1 MRPRFAS
8 SSAMKAS
15 STFAENTLRGSRLER
30 MLSHWLLALLAP
42 AAVQVQAGQFLL
54 ATHNANGW
62 TLAEADSV
70 QVNGKDKVRSV
81 ALSTTHSETWDA
93 KAISHLADAPLA
105 SFSAILRAP
114 DGTLL
119 ASGESGGWLLLL
131 PDGEKNKAAESAAE
145 LWRGST
151 ISVKKERK
159 DKAAT
164 SVTLGDLYAIVPG
177 QDASLSAA
185 RLATDASIHKL
196 PGMDD
201 AQAFHEMLELIPP
214 AVKSY
219 SSGPPADKIREY
231 VRGAMATRLQKWG
244 AGDAPVTVLD
254 ECLALAKIS
263 ETAFA
268 SDAAQADLRK
278 NAAASKQWLDR
289 RVAILRALHAGK
301 QADAFLT
308 AYREFEPYDKSF
320 EDLAGERRA
329 HLQETALA
337 HLDAARRARQEGDYA
352 NAIRHLCV
360 AQLRNPE
367 LAEAGQL
374 LEEVRLE
381 IARLSAQKFA
391 DARRGIDPRSPA
403 QVQLQRKL
411 LLAEQYMNDGKQQ
424 EAEQALH
431 EAEAIDKDEP
441 KITLGQARLALARGD
456 LGMALALLDLYAG
469 MAVTPQDFAEGE
481 KLRASVQYKI
491 DNTRK
496 EVRGQLAA
504 LYNDQHFASALQ
516 ASANG
521 LKLDNEEPA
530 FLFQAGVN
538 ASLLR
543 HGDDAVPLLRR
554 YLDFSDSTQSNRELR
569 LTTLRLLHELSSSAS
584 TAVTKPADNRTVV
597 SWFSGAP
604 LDWGVFYDPV
614 SLAFQPKV
622 VRVTASNHL
631 SVSYDWNGGQL
642 RSVHTKYEE
651 KKTGSNIAKLAIAG
665 AAASQ
670 GLSLPVS
677 LRTTGRETND
687 FYFSYYDDA
696 PQIFKVSRDNI
707 VVKSQKIP
715 VMLPAFPGFGPFG
728 GIGAIGSLANLGRL
742 GMMGGGLK
750 GLAGLGGLGR
760 GMGGFGGLGG
770 LSGMPGLS
778 TASLKG
784 LPGLEGMGNLGGV
797 GGLPGMGQFL
807 PGRNYSVHADPD
819 GGSTSGY
826 LTLWN
831 SPRLDTRLAYLATG
845 KRVAV
850 GFSGNRYFHPFIWD
864 AIHFFELDYDDRGRV
879 AHAWELDEPSAP
891 RLDFT
896 WEGKRLLSVVGR
908 GHAEEIV
915 YSRTLNYSGDR
926 LVSEAI
932 TQGGKASKIQYKY
945 SKQGALLEAEC
956 DTDLSLDGRSRKVEF
971 LDETTD
977 KGKR

>member
-1 MRPRFAS
+1 
-8 SSAMKAS
+8 MKRLLS
-15 STFAENTLRGSRLER
+15 RGL
-30 MLSHWLLALLAP
+30 LLALLTP
-42 AAVQVQAGQFLL
+42 AAVPAGQFLV
-54 ATHNANGW
+54 ATHTGRGW
-62 TLAEADSV
+62 TLEEAESV
-70 QVNGKDKVRSV
+70 QVNGKEKVRSV

-93 KAISHLADAPLA
+93 KTISHLADAPLG

-119 ASGESGGWLLLL
+119 ATGDSGGWLLLL
-131 PDGEKNKAAESAAE
+131 PDGEKSKTAQSAAE
-145 LWRGST
+145 LWRSATVT
-151 ISVKKERK
+151 IKKDRK
-159 DKAAT
+159 DKGGASINLT
-164 SVTLGDLYAIVPG
+164 ELYAIVPG

-185 RLATDASIHKL
+185 RLATNESIHKL
-196 PGMDD
+196 PGMEDP
-201 AQAFHEMLELIPP
+201 AAFRQMLELIP
-214 AVKSY
+214 AAAKSY
-219 SSGPPADKIREY
+219 PSGPAADKIRDY
-231 VRGAMATRLQKWG
+231 VRSAMTSRLQKWNG
-244 AGDAPVTVLD
+244 GDAPVTVLD

-263 ETAFA
+263 QAA
-268 SDAAQADLRK
+268 YAGDAAQADLRK
-278 NAAASKQWLDR
+278 QATASKQWLDR

-308 AYREFEPYDKSF
+308 AYREFEPFDKSF
-320 EDLAGERRA
+320 ADLAGERRA
-329 HLQETALA
+329 HLQESALN
-337 HLDAARRARQEGDYA
+337 HLDAARQMRQEGDYA
-352 NAIRHLCV
+352 NAIRHLRL

-381 IARLSAQKFA
+381 IARLSAQKFVE
-391 DARRGIDPRSPA
+391 ARRNIDPRSPA

-431 EAEAIDKDEP
+431 DAEAIDKDEP

-469 MAVTPQDFAEGE
+469 MAVTAQDFAEGE

-491 DNTRK
+491 DNTRTD
-496 EVRGQLAA
+496 VQGQLKS

-543 HGDDAVPLLRR
+543 HGDDAVPLLHR
-554 YLDFSDSTQSNRELR
+554 YLDLSDSTQANREQR
-569 LTTLRLLHELSSSAS
+569 LTTLRLLRELSAPNSSAV
-584 TAVTKPADNRTVV
+584 AKPADNRTVV
-597 SWFSGAP
+597 SWFSGIP
-604 LDWGVFYDPV
+604 LERGVFYDPV

-622 VRVTASNHL
+622 VHVSASNHL
-631 SVSYDWNGGQL
+631 TVNYEWNGGQL

-651 KKTGSNIAKLAIAG
+651 KKTGSNIAKLAIAAG
-665 AAASQ
+665 AASQ
-670 GLSLPVS
+670 GLSIPVN

-687 FYFSYYDDA
+687 FYFNYYDDA
-696 PQIFKVSRDNI
+696 PQIFKVSRDNV

-715 VMLPAFPGFGPFG
+715 VILPAFPGFGPFG

-742 GMMGGGLK
+742 GMMSGGLK
-750 GLAGLGGLGR
+750 GLTGLGGLGR
-760 GMGGFGGLGG
+760 GMPNISALG
-770 LSGMPGLS
+770 GMPGLGG
-778 TASLKG
+778 AGGFK
-784 LPGLEGMGNLGGV
+784 LPGLGGMGGLGSMGGIGGMGGM
-797 GGLPGMGQFL
+797 GGLSSMGQFL

-831 SPRLDTRLAYLATG
+831 SPRLDPRLAYLATG

-850 GFSGNRYFHPFIWD
+850 GFSGNRFFHPFIWD
-864 AIHFFELDYDDRGRV
+864 AIHFFELDYDDQGRV
-879 AHAWELDEPSAP
+879 SHAWELDEPNAP

-896 WEGKRLLSVVGR
+896 WEGQKLMSVVGH

-926 LVSEAI
+926 LVGESI
-932 TQGGKASKIQYKY
+932 SQGGKASKIQYKY

-956 DTDLSLDGRSRKVEF
+956 DSDNSLDGRSRKVEF
-971 LDETTD
+971 LDDAAD

>member
-1 MRPRFAS
+1 MGRI
-8 SSAMKAS
+8 
-15 STFAENTLRGSRLER
+15 
-30 MLSHWLLALLAP
+30 LSPWLLLALMAP
-42 AAVQVQAGQFLL
+42 AAAQAGQFLL
-54 ATHNANGW
+54 ATHTGGVW
-62 TLAEADSV
+62 TLEEADAI

-81 ALSTTHSETWDA
+81 ALSTTHPDTWDP
-93 KAISHLADAPLA
+93 KTISHLVDAPLG
-105 SFSAILRAP
+105 SYSAILRAP

-119 ASGESGGWLLLL
+119 AAGDSGGWQLLL
-131 PDGEKNKAAESAAE
+131 PDGTKSKTAQSAPD
-145 LWRGST
+145 LWRSAVVT
-151 ISVKKERK
+151 VKKERK

-164 SVTLGDLYAIVPG
+164 AIALGDLYAIIPG
-177 QDASLSAA
+177 QDPSLSAA
-185 RLATDASIHKL
+185 RLATDFSIYKL
-196 PGMDD
+196 PGVDD
-201 AQAFHEMLELIPP
+201 AQAFRQMLELIPA

-219 SSGPPADKIREY
+219 PSGPAADKMREY
-231 VRGAMATRLQKWG
+231 VRSAMASRRDKW
-244 AGDAPVTVLD
+244 ADGDAPVTVLD
-254 ECLALAKIS
+254 EWLALAKVS
-263 ETAFA
+263 ETAYA
-268 SDAAQADLRK
+268 RDAAQADLRK
-278 NAAASKQWLDR
+278 QAAASKQWLDR
-289 RVAILRALHAGK
+289 KVAILRALHAGK

-320 EDLAGERRA
+320 TDLAGERRA
-329 HLQETALA
+329 HLQESALA
-337 HLDAARRARQEGDYA
+337 HLDTARQLRQEGDYA
-352 NAIRHLCV
+352 NAIRHLRL

-367 LAEAGQL
+367 LTEAGQL

-391 DARRGIDPRSPA
+391 EARRGVDPRSPA

-469 MAVTPQDFAEGE
+469 MAITPQDFAEGE
-481 KLRASVQYKI
+481 KLRATVQYKI
-491 DNTRK
+491 NNTRTD
-496 EVRGQLAA
+496 VQGQLKS
-504 LYNDQHFASALQ
+504 LYSDQHFASALQ

-543 HGDDAVPLLRR
+543 HGDDAVPLLHR
-554 YLDFSDSTQSNRELR
+554 YLDLSDSTQSNREQR
-569 LTTLRLLHELSSSAS
+569 LTTLRLLRELSAFNS
-584 TAVTKPADNRTVV
+584 TAVAKPADNRSAV

-604 LDWGVFYDPV
+604 LDRGVFYDPV
-614 SLAFQPKV
+614 SLAFQTKV
-622 VRVTASNHL
+622 VRVSASNHL
-631 SVSYDWNGGQL
+631 TVNYDWNGSQL

-651 KKTGSNIAKLAIAG
+651 KKTGSNIAKLALAAG
-665 AAASQ
+665 AASQ
-670 GLSLPVS
+670 GLSIPVN

-696 PQIFKVSRDNI
+696 PQIFKVSRDNVI
-707 VVKSQKIP
+707 VKSQKIP
-715 VMLPAFPGFGPFG
+715 VVLPAFPGFGPFG

-750 GLAGLGGLGR
+750 GLSGLGGLGR
-760 GMGGFGGLGG
+760 GMPGLGAAGGLKLPALGGMSGLGSIGGVGGMGGLGG
-770 LSGMPGLS
+770 LSS
-778 TASLKG
+778 
-784 LPGLEGMGNLGGV
+784 
-797 GGLPGMGQFL
+797 MGQFL
-807 PGRNYSVHADPD
+807 PGRNYSVHADPE

-864 AIHFFELDYDDRGRV
+864 AIHFFELDYDDQGRV
-879 AHAWELDEPSAP
+879 SHAWELDEPNAP
-891 RLDFT
+891 RLDFA
-896 WEGKRLLSVVGR
+896 WEGKKLISVVGR

-915 YSRTLNYSGDR
+915 YSRTLSYSGER

-932 TQGGKASKIQYKY
+932 NQGGKASKIQYKY
-945 SKQGALLEAEC
+945 SKQGALIEAEC
-956 DTDLSLDGRSRKVEF
+956 DTDNTLDSRSRKVEF
-971 LDETTD
+971 LDETGD
-977 KGKR
+977 RGKR

>member
-1 MRPRFAS
+1 M
-8 SSAMKAS
+8 
-15 STFAENTLRGSRLER
+15 GRL
-30 MLSHWLLALLAP
+30 LSPWLLLALLAP
-42 AAVQVQAGQFLL
+42 AAAQAGQFLV
-54 ATHNANGW
+54 ATHTGGVW
-62 TLAEADSV
+62 RLEEADAI

-81 ALSTTHSETWDA
+81 ALSPTHTDTWDP
-93 KAISHLADAPLA
+93 KTISHLADAPIG
-105 SFSAILRAP
+105 SYSAILRAP

-119 ASGESGGWLLLL
+119 AASESGGWQLLL
-131 PDGEKNKAAESAAE
+131 PDGTKSKTAQSAPD
-145 LWRGST
+145 LWRSAVVT
-151 ISVKKERK
+151 VKKERK
-159 DKAAT
+159 DKTAVSLA
-164 SVTLGDLYAIVPG
+164 LGDLYAIIPG
-177 QDASLSAA
+177 QDPSLSAA
-185 RLATDASIHKL
+185 RLATDFSIYKL
-196 PGMDD
+196 PGVDD
-201 AQAFHEMLELIPP
+201 AQAFHQMLELISA

-219 SSGPPADKIREY
+219 PSGAAADKMREY
-231 VRGAMATRLQKWG
+231 VRSAMASRRDKWVD
-244 AGDAPVTVLD
+244 GDAPVTVLD
-254 ECLALAKIS
+254 EWLALAKVS
-263 ETAFA
+263 ETAYG
-268 SDAAQADLRK
+268 SDAAQTELRK
-278 NAAASKQWLDR
+278 QAAASKQWLDR
-289 RVAILRALHAGK
+289 KVAILRALDAGN

-320 EDLAGERRA
+320 AHLAGKRRA
-329 HLQETALA
+329 HLQSSALA
-337 HLDAARRARQEGDYA
+337 HLDTARQLRQEGDYA
-352 NAIRHLCV
+352 NAIRHLRL
-360 AQLRNPE
+360 AQLRNPG
-367 LAEAGQL
+367 LAEAAQL

-391 DARRGIDPRSPA
+391 EARRGVDPRSPA

-411 LLAEQYMNDGKQQ
+411 LLAEQYMNDGKQR

-431 EAEAIDKDEP
+431 DAEAIDKDEP

-469 MAVTPQDFAEGE
+469 MAITPQDFAEGE
-481 KLRASVQYKI
+481 KLRATVQYKI
-491 DNTRK
+491 DNTRT
-496 EVRGQLAA
+496 EVQGQLKSF
-504 LYNDQHFASALQ
+504 YSDQHFASALQ

-543 HGDDAVPLLRR
+543 HGDDAVPLLHR
-554 YLDFSDSTQSNRELR
+554 YLDLSDSTQANREQR
-569 LTTLRLLHELSSSAS
+569 LTTLRLLRELSAS
-584 TAVTKPADNRTVV
+584 NATGATKPADSAGAM

-604 LDWGVFYDPV
+604 LDRGVFYDPV

-622 VRVTASNHL
+622 VRVSASNHL
-631 SVSYDWNGGQL
+631 TVNYDWNGSQL

-670 GLSLPVS
+670 GLSIPVN

-696 PQIFKVSRDNI
+696 PQIFKVSRDNV

-750 GLAGLGGLGR
+750 GLTGLGGLGR
-760 GMGGFGGLGG
+760 GMPG
-770 LSGMPGLS
+770 LSGMPGLG
-778 TASLKG
+778 AGAGLK
-784 LPGLEGMGNLGGV
+784 LPALGGMGGLGSIGGV
-797 GGLPGMGQFL
+797 GGMGGMGGLSSMGQFL

-864 AIHFFELDYDDRGRV
+864 AIHFFELDYDNQGRV
-879 AHAWELDEPSAP
+879 SHAWELDEPNAP

-896 WEGKRLLSVVGR
+896 WEGKKLMSVVGR

-915 YSRTLNYSGDR
+915 YSRTLSYSGDR

-932 TQGGKASKIQYKY
+932 NQGGKASKIQYKY

-956 DTDLSLDGRSRKVEF
+956 DTDNTLDSRSRKVEF
-971 LDETTD
+971 LDEMAD
-977 KGKR
+977 RGKR

>member
-1 MRPRFAS
+1 MVNGNGH
-8 SSAMKAS
+8 
-15 STFAENTLRGSRLER
+15 FAEDPLGGNKMGRTLSPWL
-30 MLSHWLLALLAP
+30 LLALLAP
-42 AAVQVQAGQFLL
+42 AAVQAGQFLL
-54 ATHNANGW
+54 ATHTGGVW
-62 TLAEADSV
+62 TLEEADAI

-81 ALSTTHSETWDA
+81 ALSTTHPDTWDP

-105 SFSAILRAP
+105 SYSAILRAP
-114 DGTLL
+114 DGNLL
-119 ASGESGGWLLLL
+119 AAGESGGWQLLL
-131 PDGEKNKAAESAAE
+131 PDGAKNKAAQSPAE
-145 LWRGST
+145 LWRSALVT
-151 ISVKKERK
+151 VKKERK

-164 SVTLGDLYAIVPG
+164 TLVLGDLYAIIPG
-177 QDASLSAA
+177 QDPSLSAA
-185 RLATDASIHKL
+185 RLATDFSIYKL
-196 PGMDD
+196 PGVDD
-201 AQAFHEMLELIPP
+201 SQAFRQMLELIPP
-214 AVKSY
+214 AVKRY
-219 SSGPPADKIREY
+219 STGAAADKMREY
-231 VRGAMATRLQKWG
+231 VRSAMATRRDKW
-244 AGDAPVTVLD
+244 ADGDAPVTVLG
-254 ECLALAKIS
+254 EWLALAKVS
-263 ETAFA
+263 ETAYA
-268 SDAAQADLRK
+268 GDATQADLRK
-278 NAAASKQWLDR
+278 QAVASKQWLDR
-289 RVAILRALHAGK
+289 KVAILRALHAGK

-320 EDLAGERRA
+320 ADLAGERRA
-329 HLQETALA
+329 HLQESALA
-337 HLDAARRARQEGDYA
+337 HLDAARQLRQEGDYA
-352 NAIRHLCV
+352 NAIRHLRL
-360 AQLRNPE
+360 AQVRNPE

-391 DARRGIDPRSPA
+391 EARRGIDPRSPA

-424 EAEQALH
+424 EAEQALRD
-431 EAEAIDKDEP
+431 ADAIDKDEP

-456 LGMALALLDLYAG
+456 FGMALALLDLYAG

-491 DNTRK
+491 DNTRT
-496 EVRGQLAA
+496 EVAGQLKS
-504 LYNDQHFASALQ
+504 LYSDQHFASALQ

-543 HGDDAVPLLRR
+543 HGDDAVPLLHR
-554 YLDFSDSTQSNRELR
+554 YLDLSDSTQANREQR
-569 LTTLRLLHELSSSAS
+569 LTTLRLLRELSSTSS
-584 TAVTKPADNRTVV
+584 TPVVKPTDNRAAV
-597 SWFSGAP
+597 SWFSGAA
-604 LDWGVFYDPV
+604 LDRGVFYDPV

-622 VRVTASNHL
+622 VRVSASNHL
-631 SVSYDWNGGQL
+631 TVNYDWNGSQL
-642 RSVHTKYEE
+642 RSVHTRYEE

-670 GLSLPVS
+670 GLSIPVN

-687 FYFSYYDDA
+687 FYFNYYDDV
-696 PQIFKVSRDNI
+696 PQIFKVSRDNV

-742 GMMGGGLK
+742 GLMGGGLK
-750 GLAGLGGLGR
+750 GLTGLGGLGR
-760 GMGGFGGLGG
+760 GMPGLSGLGG
-770 LSGMPGLS
+770 MSGMPGLS
-778 TASLKG
+778 AAGGFK
-784 LPGLEGMGNLGGV
+784 LPGLGGMGGLSSMGGGGGM
-797 GGLPGMGQFL
+797 GGLTSMGQFL

-845 KRVAV
+845 KRVAI

-864 AIHFFELDYDDRGRV
+864 AIHFFELDYDDKGRV
-879 AHAWELDEPSAP
+879 SHAWELDEPNAP
-891 RLDFT
+891 RLDFS
-896 WEGKRLLSVVGR
+896 WEGKKLMSVVGH

-915 YSRTLNYSGDR
+915 YSRTLSYSGDR

-956 DTDLSLDGRSRKVEF
+956 ETDNSIDGRSRKVEF
-971 LDETTD
+971 LDETAD

>member
-1 MRPRFAS
+1 MVNGNDH
-8 SSAMKAS
+8 
-15 STFAENTLRGSRLER
+15 FAEDTLGGRNMGRI
-30 MLSHWLLALLAP
+30 LSHWLLLALLAP
-42 AAVQVQAGQFLL
+42 AAVQAGQFLL
-54 ATHNANGW
+54 ATQTGGVW
-62 TLAEADSV
+62 TLEEADV
-70 QVNGKDKVRSV
+70 IQVNGKDKVRSV
-81 ALSTTHSETWDA
+81 ALSTTHPDTWDP

-105 SFSAILRAP
+105 SYSAIMRAA

-119 ASGESGGWLLLL
+119 AGGESGGWQLLL
-131 PDGEKNKAAESAAE
+131 PDGSKNKAAQSPAE
-145 LWRGST
+145 LWRSAVVT
-151 ISVKKERK
+151 VKKERK

-164 SVTLGDLYAIVPG
+164 TLALADLYAIIPG
-177 QDASLSAA
+177 QDPSLSAA
-185 RLATDASIHKL
+185 RLATDVSLHKL
-196 PGMDD
+196 PGMDES
-201 AQAFHEMLELIPP
+201 QAFRQMLELIPP

-219 SSGPPADKIREY
+219 SSGPAADKMREY
-231 VRGAMATRLQKWG
+231 VRSAMATRLEKWG
-244 AGDAPVTVLD
+244 EGDAPVTVLD
-254 ECLALAKIS
+254 ECLALAKVS
-263 ETAFA
+263 GAA
-268 SDAAQADLRK
+268 YPSDAPQADLRRQ
-278 NAAASKQWLDR
+278 AAESKKWLDR
-289 RVAILRALHAGK
+289 KVAILRALHAGK

-320 EDLAGERRA
+320 ADLAGERRA
-329 HLQETALA
+329 HLQESALA
-337 HLDAARRARQEGDYA
+337 HLDAARQLRQQGDYA
-352 NAIRHLCV
+352 NAIRHLRL
-360 AQLRNPE
+360 AQVRNPE
-367 LAEAGQL
+367 LVEAGQL

-381 IARLSAQKFA
+381 IARLSSQKFA
-391 DARRGIDPRSPA
+391 EARRGIDPRSPA

-431 EAEAIDKDEP
+431 DAEAIDKDEP

-469 MAVTPQDFAEGE
+469 MAITPQDFAEGE

-491 DNTRK
+491 DNTRTD
-496 EVRGQLAA
+496 VQGQLKS
-504 LYNDQHFASALQ
+504 LYSDQHFATALQ

-543 HGDDAVPLLRR
+543 HGDDAVPLLHR
-554 YLDFSDSTQSNRELR
+554 YLDLSDSTQSNREQR
-569 LTTLRLLHELSSSAS
+569 LTTLRLLRELSSNTS
-584 TAVTKPADNRTVV
+584 TAVTKPADNRSVV
-597 SWFSGAP
+597 SWFSGAS
-604 LDWGVFYDPV
+604 LDRGVFYDPV

-622 VRVTASNHL
+622 VRVSASNHL
-631 SVSYDWNGGQL
+631 SVNYEWNAGQL

-670 GLSLPVS
+670 GLSIPVN

-696 PQIFKVSRDNI
+696 PQIFKVSRDNVI
-707 VVKSQKIP
+707 VKSQKIP

-742 GMMGGGLK
+742 GLMGGGLK

-760 GMGGFGGLGG
+760 GMPGLSG

-778 TASLKG
+778 AAGGFK
-784 LPGLEGMGNLGGV
+784 LPGLGGMGGLGSMGGMGGM
-797 GGLPGMGQFL
+797 GGLSSMGQFL
-807 PGRNYSVHADPD
+807 PGRNYSVHADPE

-864 AIHFFELDYDDRGRV
+864 AIHFFELDYDDQGRV
-879 AHAWELDEPSAP
+879 SHAWELDEPNAP

-896 WEGKRLLSVVGR
+896 WEGKKLMSVVGH

-915 YSRTLNYSGDR
+915 YSRSLSYSGDR

-932 TQGGKASKIQYKY
+932 NQGGKASKIQYKY

-956 DTDLSLDGRSRKVEF
+956 ETDNSLDSRSRKVEF
-971 LDETTD
+971 LDETAD
-977 KGKR
+977 KGRR